1 MRIEALLEKYFE
13 GATSCEEERL
23 LRHLFAEG
31 EVPEELQAYRPL
43 FAYIDNEQEK
53 RRHAAKPV
61 ESPRKHRPL
70 LRRMGYALGGMAAGI
85 ALAVGMT
92 RFIATM
98 GAPESYVLIN
108 GVRYTDEKLVEAKA
122 LEALQNASFTEQELN
137 SLLFP
142 PQ

>member
-1 MRIEALLEKYFE
+1 MKIEALLEKYFD

-23 LRHLFAEG
+23 LRRLFAEG
-31 EVPEELQAYRPL
+31 EVPEELQVYRPL

-53 RRHAAKPV
+53 AGHATKPA

-85 ALAVGMT
+85 ALVIGMA
-92 RFIATM
+92 RLIATV
-98 GAPESYVLIN
+98 GTPESYVLID
-108 GVRYTDEKLVEAKA
+108 GVCYTDEKLVEAKA
-122 LEALQNASFTEQELN
+122 LEALQNAGFTEQELN

-142 PQ
+142 Y